1 MADKESFRPL
11 LYQVYFKLKSIIFW
25 NKCKGHVILRGLW
38 LIGVNWWRG
47 SRNFENRY
55 EIFYSCYVLLEMPI
69 LLDRSIT
76 KKIDAYII
84 LQIFYHG
91 YYNPRYSK
99 QIYFT
104 VFHLPT

>member
-11 LYQVYFKLKSIIFW
+11 LYQVYFKLKSIISW
-25 NKCKGHVILRGLW
+25 IKCKGHVILRGLW

-55 EIFYSCYVLLEMPI
+55 EIFYSCYILLEMPI

-76 KKIDAYII
+76 KKSMYTSY
-84 LQIFYHG
+84 LWYFYQR
-91 YYNPRYSK
+91 YDFPR
-99 QIYFT
+99 
-104 VFHLPT
+104 